1 MVSRAMASL
10 SDSLYHHRGLKA
22 AVILACFLLCFT
34 PITVGEGTKV
44 LKNRREMVG
53 SRPPICVNRC
63 LSCRPCMATLVIHPP
78 AGRGGG
84 AGDARAS
91 SHEGSDSYYLLAWK
105 CKCGN
110 KLYQP

>member
-1 MVSRAMASL
+1 MAS
-10 SDSLYHHRGLKA
+10 SSHYQYHRSGLKA
-22 AVILACFLLCFT
+22 TVLLACFLLHLS
-34 PITVGEGTKV
+34 PITGTEV

-78 AGRGGG
+78 AGVGGKAED
-84 AGDARAS
+84 AGAS
-91 SHEGSDSYYLLAWK
+91 SHEGSGSYYLLTWK

-110 KLYQP
+110 KLFQP